1 MNKIIF
7 ILIFPLFL
15 FAKYQV
21 VTYFP
26 LESNLVKR
34 IAQDE
39 VKIREISHKY
49 ISQIQEIPNSEISK
63 LSNAQIFFH
72 FGLDIENYYVKLLK
86 EKNPEIIVIDLS
98 SNIEKIEQNPYIW
111 MDPLLLRDIAK
122 NIYEALVIMD
132 KNKADFYKRNYETL
146 LDEIDNTFL
155 KIKQKLT
162 NSEVNTIYVLD
173 DYWEY
178 FTKRFRIKTIKREK
192 KFLNILEIPEL
203 VTFTQKKDIKK
214 ILFLDNHDYNYALSI
229 SSNLNI
235 KMIED
240 NIFQDN
246 WQTNILNLTENLLN

>member
-1 MNKIIF
+1 
-7 ILIFPLFL
+7 
-15 FAKYQV
+15 
-21 VTYFP
+21 
-26 LESNLVKR
+26 
-34 IAQDE
+34 
-39 VKIREISHKY
+39 
-49 ISQIQEIPNSEISK
+49 
-63 LSNAQIFFH
+63 
-72 FGLDIENYYVKLLK
+72 
-86 EKNPEIIVIDLS
+86 
-98 SNIEKIEQNPYIW
+98 

-122 NIYEALVIMD
+122 NIYEALVLMD
-132 KNKADFYKRNYETL
+132 KNKADFYKKNYETL